1 MRQLHRKG
9 LATVMLTGGA
19 LALAGHAHA
28 DSTANGGAVG
38 SPGVIAGNT
47 IQLPI
52 HVPVSVCGNTVN
64 VVGLL
69 NPAAGNTCAN
79 TSGGSAQTGTTA
91 PGGQTSGNG
100 QGVGSQ
106 NGPGGAVANGTVAG
120 SPGVISGNGIQLP
133 IDLPVNVSGNSLN
146 VVGIGNPA
154 LGNTSVNGPSEPTG
168 PKPPPVVEKP
178 VTPPTKPVEKPITRT
193 VEKPNKPVISVD
205 TDQDDA
211 LAQTGAD
218 GIGYAVPVGAALM
231 LGGAVLFH
239 RARRTGA

>member
-28 DSTANGGAVG
+28 DSTANGAAIG

-52 HVPVSVCGNTVN
+52 HVPLNVCGNTVN

-69 NPAAGNTCAN
+69 NPTAGNTCAN
-79 TSGGSAQTGTTA
+79 TSGGSSQTGSTA
-91 PGGQTSGNG
+91 PGGQTSSNG
-100 QGVGSQ
+100 QA
-106 NGPGGAVANGTVAG
+106 PGGAVASGIAKG

-133 IDLPVNVSGNSLN
+133 IDLPVNVSGNSVN

-154 LGNTSVNGPSEPTG
+154 IGNTSVNGPSEPTG

-178 VTPPTKPVEKPITRT
+178 VVPPTKPVEKPVTRV
-193 VEKPNKPVISVD
+193 VEKPTKPVVSVD
-205 TDQDDA
+205 TETDDA